1 MDLGLD
7 SVLEEEIQRQTRS
20 IENTEAAN
28 EIVNEN
34 ENQNNTDRIDNKIN
48 SETDHI
54 DKEEPIQAE
63 KDYTWIRD
71 IIDKENKKYDDLTID
86 LKDITGKN
94 IYESTLPMKCNL
106 YIHKILQQWEEEIE
120 RQKSYISDDTTAKG
134 GINKTT
140 QERNELFYD
149 TKMSLFPLLVQL
161 RKKTLPRNQ
170 LVSVSTILFHLQ
182 RHEWDLSL
190 QSYMQLSIGNVAWPI
205 GVTSVGIHA
214 RSAHSKITG
223 DRKHSYNTTDQINV
237 ANIMI
242 DDSTRKWTT
251 ALKRLITISKNITIA
266 NTQKL

>member
-7 SVLEEEIQRQTRS
+7 SLLEEEILRQTES
-20 IENTEAAN
+20 IEKIESANNT
-28 EIVNEN
+28 VNQN
-34 ENQNNTDRIDNKIN
+34 ENQNNTDKLDNKVN
-48 SETDHI
+48 DKTSHI
-54 DKEEPIQAE
+54 EREEPINE
-63 KDYTWIRD
+63 KDYTWIED
-71 IIDKENKKYDDLTID
+71 IINRENKEYDNLTID
-86 LKDITGKN
+86 LKDITDQDVHEN
-94 IYESTLPMKCNL
+94 ILPMKCNL
-106 YIHKILQQWEEEIE
+106 YIHNILRQWEKEI
-120 RQKSYISDDTTAKG
+120 KSQEVHIDDDTSSS
-134 GINKTT
+134 IDKTT

-161 RKKTLPRNQ
+161 RKNSLPKNQ
-170 LVSVSTILFHLQ
+170 LISVSTILFHLQ

-223 DRKHSYNTTDQINV
+223 DRKHSYNMEKQINV

-251 ALKRLITISKNITIA
+251 ALKRLITISKNIAVT
-266 NTQKL
+266 NTQEPKHK